1 MGSIQV
7 VFILEKIRIMWESIL
22 PRSIYRKSM
31 CNVLGSVFSR
41 ITRDMLLIDDMA
53 AEETLQVIHVMP
65 YWFEVIHIMA
75 LENLSSLFLSLVEN
89 NDGSTKFLDHD
100 AWIQLDGILP
110 SLKKFRK
117 LAGVLLVLI
126 TDFFSSL
133 NGLLMF
139 FYSVR

>member
-1 MGSIQV
+1 
-7 VFILEKIRIMWESIL
+7 L
-22 PRSIYRKSM
+22 
-31 CNVLGSVFSR
+31 
-41 ITRDMLLIDDMA
+41 
-53 AEETLQVIHVMP
+53 
-65 YWFEVIHIMA
+65 A